1 MPEFLNNSVDSYV
14 NQLASGDSIPGG
26 GSAAGLAGALGSALL
41 CMSAQ
46 FTVGK
51 PKFADFDAAAQAVL
65 TEAAEIAEE
74 MKKMMEEDSESFS
87 LWGKAFEM
95 PKSTEEEKAARKAA
109 MQDAAK
115 ASALAP
121 YKIAQ
126 GSYRALQLAGVLAVN
141 CNPMLVSDV
150 AVAAHLVKAAFHS
163 AVINVK
169 INLKSITDETFTA
182 PIWANLKEMEDADA
196 LADKALTAAH
206 EIMGF

>member
-1 MPEFLNNSVDSYV
+1 MPDFLNNSVDSYI

-26 GSAAGLAGALGSALL
+26 GSAAGLAGALSSALL

-65 TEAAEIAEE
+65 TEATVIAEE

-95 PKSTEEEKAARKAA
+95 PRTTDEEKAARKNA
-109 MQDAAK
+109 MQEAAK

-121 YKIAQ
+121 FQIAK
-126 GSYRALQLAGVLAVN
+126 GAYRALQLAGTLAVN

-150 AVAAHLVKAAFHS
+150 AVAAHLAKAAFHS

-169 INLKSITDETFTA
+169 INLKSITDESFTA
-182 PIWANLKEMEDADA
+182 PIYTALQKMEDADN
-196 LADKALTAAH
+196 LAAKALLSAH

>member
-1 MPEFLNNSVDSYV
+1 MPDFLNNSVDSYV

-65 TEAAEIAEE
+65 TEAAVIAEE

-95 PKSTEEEKAARKAA
+95 PRTTDDEKAARKNA
-109 MQDAAK
+109 MQEAAK

-121 YKIAQ
+121 FQIAK
-126 GSYRALQLAGVLAVN
+126 GAYRTLQLAGTLAVN

-150 AVAAHLVKAAFHS
+150 AVAAHLAKAAFHS

-169 INLKSITDETFTA
+169 INLKSITDESFTA
-182 PIWANLKEMEDADA
+182 PIWTALTDMEDADTLAATA
-196 LADKALTAAH
+196 LASAH

>member
-1 MPEFLNNSVDSYV
+1 MPDFLNNSVDCYI

-41 CMSAQ
+41 CMSAN

-65 TEAAEIAEE
+65 TEATVIAEE
-74 MKKMMEEDSESFS
+74 MKKMMEEDSASFS
-87 LWGKAFEM
+87 LWGKAFAM
-95 PKSTEEEKAARKAA
+95 PKSTDEEKAARKAA
-109 MQDAAK
+109 MQNAAK

-121 YKIAQ
+121 YQIAK
-126 GSYRALQLAGVLAVN
+126 GAYRALQLAATLAVN

-150 AVAAHLVKAAFHS
+150 AVAAHMAKAAFHS

-169 INLKSITDETFTA
+169 INLKSITDLAFTA
-182 PIWANLKEMEDADA
+182 PIWKDLQKMEDADA
-196 LADKALTAAH
+196 LAEKTLKSAH
-206 EIMGF
+206 DIMGF